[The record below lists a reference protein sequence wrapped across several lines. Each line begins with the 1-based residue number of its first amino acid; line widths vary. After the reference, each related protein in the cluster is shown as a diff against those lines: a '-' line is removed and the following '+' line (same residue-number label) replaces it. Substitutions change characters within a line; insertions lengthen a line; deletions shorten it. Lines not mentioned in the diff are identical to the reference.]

1 MGALAASS
9 LAIPGGVIIVGGAII
24 AVVVGIAIN
33 YLFTKLEIGGNTIEG
48 HLNDFV
54 DWLIFWDQYKNKG
67 NIKMGFKRNITITLA
82 CVITECLISLIPMIF
97 MIYLFFMMNKI
108 SKVFSTVLI
117 VPYFILIINVILI
130 IISFIAQL
138 FIKTKYYVK
147 DEYLIIKAKTKIR
160 EINYDEIVAITYDF
174 GNLTRFNIKPSQL
187 VLFDKNYKQLLSV
200 NNPSLIM
207 VYAIRRK
214 CKHAKLSYYHNKR
227 FLYLLLLINGIALF
241 ISILVKLFFNNQ
253 EL

>member
-1 MGALAASS
+1 
-9 LAIPGGVIIVGGAII
+9 
-24 AVVVGIAIN
+24 
-33 YLFTKLEIGGNTIEG
+33 
-48 HLNDFV
+48 
-54 DWLIFWDQYKNKG
+54 
-67 NIKMGFKRNITITLA
+67 MGFKRNITITLA

-97 MIYLFFMMNKI
+97 MIYLFFMMDKI

-147 DEYLIIKAKTKIR
+147 DEYLIIKTKTKIR

-227 FLYLLLLINGIALF
+227 FLYLLLLINGIALL
-241 ISILVKLFFNNQ
+241 ISILIKLFFNN
-253 EL
+253 